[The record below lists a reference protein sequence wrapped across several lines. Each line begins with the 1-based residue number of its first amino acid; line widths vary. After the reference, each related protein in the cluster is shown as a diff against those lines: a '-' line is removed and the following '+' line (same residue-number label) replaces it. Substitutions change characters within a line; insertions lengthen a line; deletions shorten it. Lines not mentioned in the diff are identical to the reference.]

1 VVKED
6 KSMSALIKNGVEW
19 MKPLL
24 DYRNRLIENR
34 NLSEYKSSTRRNGQD
49 AVDASGHNMGNYTF
63 EYRVQMLRELLE
75 VKKQVFKLSA

>member
-1 VVKED
+1 
-6 KSMSALIKNGVEW
+6 MSALIKNGVEW

-34 NLSEYKSSTRRNGQD
+34 NLSEYRSSTRRNGQE
-49 AVDASGHNMGNYTF
+49 AVDACGHNMGNYTF